1 MIFVVIRSYG
11 FKFLKILLI
20 ISGYGTTHKVKNLLI
35 QEFDKHFGES
45 FESAIQPERK
55 QRRRSFKP
63 SLNGPDVTGPSSS
76 KRIGP
81 SEKDFQENLEQ
92 DILFAEVEENNFLCS
107 LLRQSCSYV
116 QRFPRWTGF
125 NITINSETP
134 VFKSTVSSSRSN
146 FIFY

>member
-92 DILFAEVEENNFLCS
+92 DILFAEVEENTFLCS

-125 NITINSETP
+125 NITINSEKP
-134 VFKSTVSSSRSN
+134 VLKSTVSSSRSN